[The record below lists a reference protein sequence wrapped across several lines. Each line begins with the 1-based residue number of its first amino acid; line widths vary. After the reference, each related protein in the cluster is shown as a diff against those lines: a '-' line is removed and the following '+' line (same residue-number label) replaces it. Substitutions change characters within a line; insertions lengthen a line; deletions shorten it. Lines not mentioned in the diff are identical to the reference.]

1 MANTSALLRLGCRV
15 QAKCRKGVPAVA
27 LCVVAGSRRQG
38 KEYRQSYRRGRP
50 QGDVA
55 EAKLPRKEAGAT
67 GTQVRFL
74 YDRAVFSKGCARLAH
89 LCANM

>member
-1 MANTSALLRLGCRV
+1 MGC
-15 QAKCRKGVPAVA
+15 
-27 LCVVAGSRRQG
+27 RRQG

-50 QGDVA
+50 QGEVA

-74 YDRAVFSKGCARLAH
+74 YDRAVFSKGCV
-89 LCANM
+89 